1 MSSKIP
7 KISIHYFYNE
17 EVAKRGAPWSHNK
30 KAKAIHSYQII

>member
-17 EVAKRGAPWSHNK
+17 EVAKRRAPLSHNK
-30 KAKAIHSYQII
+30 KAKEIHSYQII